1 MCWTLQWP
9 PALKLARETASGVAW
24 LHANTP
30 RPIVHRDLKTSN
42 VLVMADGTAKIADFG
57 MAAGSGMA
65 TATSTARGGGTRV
78 YAAPEM
84 LAHIFADDSDDSD
97 DSDAADGGAGG
108 GGGGAAAQQA
118 AAAFEPASDVYA
130 LALVLYAIT
139 AGKEPWVKLV
149 KQHPE
154 AAALKVAKKVVEK
167 QERPPLKPA
176 DGAQPFLEEQL
187 RACWAQDPAARPAAA
202 ELLRRFEQRQL
213 DDPHPDDP
221 AHAPTGFGNT
231 NFKREYD
238 QLAAG
243 YPHFQDQLLAALREV
258 RGDVRC
264 LCSCRHSDVA

>member
-1 MCWTLQWP
+1 
-9 PALKLARETASGVAW
+9 
-24 LHANTP
+24 
-30 RPIVHRDLKTSN
+30 
-42 VLVMADGTAKIADFG
+42 MADGTAKIADFG
-57 MAAGSGMA
+57 MAAGSGMT

-78 YAAPEM
+78 YAAPEL
-84 LAHIFADDSDDSD
+84 LAHIFADDSDDDSD
-97 DSDAADGGAGG
+97 DSGAAVSGDGGD
-108 GGGGAAAQQA
+108 GGGASAQQA

-139 AGKEPWVKLV
+139 TGKEPWEKLV

-202 ELLRRFEQRQL
+202 ELLRRFEQRQR

-221 AHAPTGFGNT
+221 AHAPTGFGIT

-238 QLAAG
+238 ALVAG

-258 RGDVRC
+258 RGWR
-264 LCSCRHSDVA
+264 L